1 MDACL
6 DTFSDELCQVNTY
19 VSCIAQRQAIIG
31 GFTVSPSPSPQALE
45 DEGDDDGSGD
55 DVADEDEDAS
65 SFGDEEMTTLVT
77 CPLSFMTKRGSSF
90 RYESSHVLRGRVSI
104 GDIFVR
110 GSVFIFIF
118 FIFRDVVRTFC
129 IFSF

>member
-1 MDACL
+1 M
-6 DTFSDELCQVNTY
+6 NTY

-104 GDIFVR
+104 GYFFF
-110 GSVFIFIF
+110 GWGCVFF
-118 FIFRDVVRTFC
+118 FFFLGM
-129 IFSF
+129 